1 MSNNAPGEEWHV
13 HSRSVKTSYLV
24 NKSDNDTLDCIYYS
38 VNSSV
43 NDTILTLTRVRNYA
57 SSELFVTRI
66 EDEDS
71 GVSFEFKDKLG
82 QVILTR
88 LVLHKGTSRTILDT
102 YYVYDDFGNLVAVL
116 PPEASA
122 VFQAASVSS

>member
-1 MSNNAPGEEWHV
+1 M
-13 HSRSVKTSYLV
+13 
-24 NKSDNDTLDCIYYS
+24 
-38 VNSSV
+38 